1 MRSTV
6 EELYYGNISP
16 SDRRFLQSGEYAQ
29 ILRLITR
36 NEEELRQSLKE
47 AQKAIFEKFKDS
59 TSELE
64 GMTEVTAF
72 VLGFKLGLRLTAEAY
87 ISSNPEHD
95 LLRE

>member
-1 MRSTV
+1 MHSTI

-16 SDRRFLQSGEYAQ
+16 SDRSFRQSGEYAH
-29 ILRLITR
+29 ILRLIAR
-36 NEEELRQSLKE
+36 NEEELSQSLTE

-59 TSELE
+59 TSEME
-64 GMTEVTAF
+64 GMTEVTSF

-87 ISSNPEHD
+87 IRANPEHD